1 MPIERIETK
10 NTIEIVEIEIRI
22 NRTKKFGINETK
34 SGKENENVDLR
45 GITTNIV
52 GVATVLQR

>member
-10 NTIEIVEIEIRI
+10 NTIEMVEIEIRI